1 MVVRVAVAMGR
12 HPNSARWSLTRAT
25 ALLGGI
31 AILPT
36 QSGNIALLSPQAQLR
51 AIEGVT
57 SGSQMAAIAP
67 SLYGDFVSPTGSP
80 DPALS
85 FAFAAIPLGLPQN
98 QGSDPAVA
106 ASINRSVSPGAD
118 EIAEGRGRPVSALTG
133 AVPGGIHAICS
144 ADETE
149 TQLQGGGEFWTTQA
163 VSATPVRF
171 PSGVFLGNSL
181 VSDPLALGPTGDRSN
196 LQPPGPAGS
205 WCRPGP
211 VPFSESSPLESRAF
225 WIIVSLPLVAGFVFL
240 LSRGVKLQS

>member
-1 MVVRVAVAMGR
+1 MVVRVAVAMRR
-12 HPNSARWSLTRAT
+12 HASSDRWSLPRAT
-25 ALLGGI
+25 VLLGGI

-36 QSGNIALLSPQAQLR
+36 QSGNSSLLSAEAQLR
-51 AIEGVT
+51 AIEGLA

-67 SLYGDFVSPTGSP
+67 PLYGDFASPAGSP

-85 FAFAAIPLGLPQN
+85 FAFAADELGLPQN

-106 ASINRSVSPGAD
+106 ASINHSVSPGAD
-118 EIAEGRGRPVSALTG
+118 EIAEGRGGPGPTVRRA
-133 AVPGGIHAICS
+133 APGGIHAICS
-144 ADETE
+144 ADQTE
-149 TQLQGGGEFWTTQA
+149 VQLQGGGEFWTTQA

-181 VSDPLALGPTGDRSN
+181 VANPLALLGPTGGRSN
-196 LQPPGPAGS
+196 LQLPGPAGS

-225 WIIVSLPLVAGFVFL
+225 WIMVSLPLVAGFVFL
-240 LSRGVKLQS
+240 LSRGVSC